1 MSAPYSYIEQNI
13 AYSSYS
19 PSTLHT
25 RNNALFS
32 YFFRYL
38 FMELMSKFKFT
49 IPEHWAMNYFRG
61 ILFGR
66 GFISVVKTDKYG
78 VICQDCGLM
87 GYNVFYQPTNAVI
100 SNPLLTGILQPR
112 IGKECAIIK
121 IKDDYTGILDL
132 LAYYADHMA
141 LITESAEMNIA
152 NSKVAFMFSAK
163 NRAGAESM
171 KKVLDQIMSGN
182 VGVFYDE
189 KLRRDRN
196 GQSETPYD
204 VFNQNVKNIYI
215 AGDLIDL
222 LRRYKEMFFNDVGIN
237 SVNTTKKERLIT
249 DEANA
254 NNEERMSKIQLMIE
268 NIRTGMNEANK
279 IFGINLSVELTG
291 EGVYNERNINTEG
304 AINIQS

>member
-1 MSAPYSYIEQNI
+1 
-13 AYSSYS
+13 
-19 PSTLHT
+19 
-25 RNNALFS
+25 
-32 YFFRYL
+32 
-38 FMELMSKFKFT
+38 
-49 IPEHWAMNYFRG
+49 
-61 ILFGR
+61 
-66 GFISVVKTDKYG
+66 
-78 VICQDCGLM
+78 
-87 GYNVFYQPTNAVI
+87 
-100 SNPLLTGILQPR
+100 
-112 IGKECAIIK
+112 
-121 IKDDYTGILDL
+121 
-132 LAYYADHMA
+132 
-141 LITESAEMNIA
+141 
-152 NSKVAFMFSAK
+152 MFSAK

-291 EGVYNERNINTEG
+291 EGEYNERNINTEG